1 MYETLIT
8 YLNINLFGYKIID
21 TNQCPIQ
28 IILLRKVSL
37 MMNLVLVFAVV
48 LILGLYSGIN
58 YYIGLKEL
66 QLINSIFPFIT
77 PKVFWPFFL
86 LIAFSYIIARFVSNI
101 LPEPIYYIINL
112 VGAYWIAAMVYFIIF
127 ILAIKFVLLLD
138 KWLSFIPS
146 HLKTSQMSNYVTLFV
161 TALVAIFLIIGTW
174 QARNPVTVK
183 YELSINKDGGKTK
196 KLNAVL
202 ISDVHLGTL
211 VRKNQLDKMVRLIN
225 DKNPEIVFIAGDLI
239 DDDIK
244 PFKNQNMLESLKQI
258 KTKYGVYYCLGN
270 HEYYGG
276 DSEEIA
282 EIFRDS
288 GIKLLKDDFTSI
300 ENSIYIIG
308 REDMGSSSHLKK
320 PRKDLSSLISGLD
333 KSKPLILLDHQPSNL
348 KEPIGEG
355 IDLQLSGHTHRGQ
368 FFPLNFITNAIFE
381 NDWGYLKKND
391 FQLIVSSGLGT
402 WGPPIRFLNSAE
414 IVEIKINFNNQ

>member
-1 MYETLIT
+1 
-8 YLNINLFGYKIID
+8 
-21 TNQCPIQ
+21 
-28 IILLRKVSL
+28 
-37 MMNLVLVFAVV
+37 MMNLIFVIAVV

-58 YYIGLKEL
+58 YYIGLKGF
-66 QLINSIFPFIT
+66 QLINSIFPLIT

-86 LIAFSYIIARFVSNI
+86 LIAFSYIISRFVSNI
-101 LPEPIYYIINL
+101 LPEPISYIFNL

-127 ILAIKFVLLLD
+127 ILAIKFVLLFD

-146 HLKTSQMSNYVTLFV
+146 HLKTSQMSNYVILSV
-161 TALVAIFLIIGTW
+161 SALVLIILIIGTW

-183 YELSINKDGGKTK
+183 YELTINKDGGKIK
-196 KLNAVL
+196 KLHAVL

-225 DKNPEIVFIAGDLI
+225 EKNPEIVFIAGDLI

-244 PFKNQNMLESLKQI
+244 PFLNQNMLESLKQI
-258 KTKYGVYYCLGN
+258 KSKYGVYYCLGN

-276 DSEEIA
+276 SSEEIA
-282 EIFRDS
+282 EVFRDS
-288 GIKLLKDDFTSI
+288 GIKLLKDDFASI
-300 ENSIYIIG
+300 EDSIYIIG
-308 REDMGSSSHLKK
+308 REDMGSNSHLKT
-320 PRKDLSSLISGLD
+320 PRKDLSSLIAGLD
-333 KSKPLILLDHQPSNL
+333 KSKPLILLEHQPSNL

-391 FQLIVSSGLGT
+391 FHLIVSSGLGT
-402 WGPPIRFLNSAE
+402 WGPPIRFLNRTE
-414 IVEIKINFNNQ
+414 IVEININFKNQ